1 MTYFNPMTTKSWA
14 TTFALFIL
22 TTLVLML
29 LSLGRSV
36 FDIDDRFERF
46 NLGTALFVVVSS
58 IVHKGTKQYCRTI
71 SLQIANT

>member
-29 LSLGRSV
+29 LSCGRSL
-36 FDIDDRFERF
+36 FDIDNRFERF

-58 IVHKGTKQYCRTI
+58 IVQKGTK
-71 SLQIANT
+71 